1 MESLLKKS
9 DCLFNVPFEEFKTIT
24 KYLLFCMPVVALP
37 IGGNYANAVTDAI
50 QAAGKVIDNNYSTS
64 TSV

>member
-37 IGGNYANAVTDAI
+37 IGGNYANAFTDAI
-50 QAAGKVIDNNYSTS
+50 QAAGKV
-64 TSV
+64 